1 MIEKTQLKV
10 GRGIVYL
17 LRPEERPVNPEKPWR
32 GKITHV
38 TFDTPFIL
46 DHLEVESLEPG
57 YEGERER
64 VYLPQI
70 VEVLQ

>member
-10 GRGIVYL
+10 GMVIAYL
-17 LRPEERPVNPEKPWR
+17 LRPEDRPVNPEKPWR
-32 GKITHV
+32 GKIIHM

-46 DHLEVESLEPG
+46 DHVEVESLEPG
-57 YEGERER
+57 YKEERER

-70 VEVLQ
+70 VKVLQ